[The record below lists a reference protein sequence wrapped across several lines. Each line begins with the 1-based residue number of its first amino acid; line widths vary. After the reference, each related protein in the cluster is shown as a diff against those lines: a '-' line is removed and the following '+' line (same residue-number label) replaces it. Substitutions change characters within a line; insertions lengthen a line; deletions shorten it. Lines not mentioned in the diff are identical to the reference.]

1 MTFFGHSQ
9 SVSRSNDPPMTVAA
23 SPSIA
28 PESSTRSIPFGR
40 PIIGE
45 AEKAAVAEVLDGP
58 ILVHGPRA
66 ERFESDFADFAGGG
80 RAVAVAN
87 CTAALHLANL
97 HFGFGPGDEVLVPAQ
112 THAATAHAVEFTG
125 ARPIFIDAEAA
136 TGNIDIAQIEA
147 AITERTRA
155 ISVVHYLGLPVDMD
169 RINAIAARHELSVI
183 EDAALAVG
191 ATYKGRH
198 VGLLGDCGCFSFYPV
213 KHMTTAEGGI
223 LLTRHDHIAARVGRL
238 RAFGLDR
245 TVAERTMPGI
255 YDVIMLGFNYRM
267 NEMQAALGI
276 EQLKR
281 LPDFLSR
288 RKTNYAAL
296 ATGLA
301 EIDELGLFKSSHGD
315 FESSYYCMA
324 VMLDGKL
331 GPRRAEIVKNLKSQG
346 VGSSVYYP
354 GPVPHLTYYRL
365 KYGFG
370 EGDYPVARSISDR
383 SIALPVGPHL
393 DPDDMAYIVNAMKQ
407 AVHDAR

>member
-1 MTFFGHSQ
+1 MTA
-9 SVSRSNDPPMTVAA
+9 VASRSRAVETP
-23 SPSIA
+23 
-28 PESSTRSIPFGR
+28 TRSIPFGR
-40 PIIGE
+40 PIIGD
-45 AEKAAVAEVLDGP
+45 AEKAAVAEVLDGTM
-58 ILVHGPRA
+58 LVHGPRV
-66 ERFESDFADFAGGG
+66 ERFESDFAEFTGGG

-97 HFGFGPGDEVLVPAQ
+97 HFGFGPGDEVIVPAQ
-112 THAATAHAVEFTG
+112 THTATAHAVEFTG
-125 ARPIFIDAEAA
+125 ARPVFVDAEAE

-147 AITERTRA
+147 AVTERTRA

-169 RINAIAARHELSVI
+169 RINAIARVHELHVI

-198 VGLLGDCGCFSFYPV
+198 AGLLGDCGCFSFYPV

-223 LLTRHDHIAARVGRL
+223 LLTRHDHIAARVGRQ

-255 YDVIMLGFNYRM
+255 YDVTMLGFNYRM
-267 NEMQAALGI
+267 NELQAALGI

-281 LPDFLSR
+281 LPGFLAR
-288 RKTNYAAL
+288 RKANYAAL
-296 ATGLA
+296 AAGLA
-301 EIDELGLFKSSHGD
+301 EINELKLFRSSQGV
-315 FESSYYCMA
+315 FESSYYCLA
-324 VMLDGKL
+324 VMLEGRL
-331 GPRRAEIVKNLKSQG
+331 ATRRAEVVSSLELHG

-365 KYGFG
+365 KYGIDD
-370 EGDYPVARSISDR
+370 GDFPVAKSISDR

-393 DPDDMAYIVNAMKQ
+393 DAEDMAYIVDAIKR
-407 AVHDAR
+407 AVRDAR